1 MKVIKYLYVKSIM
14 ENVRHPPFHIQDDT
28 LLANTIDYL
37 IVTFSLESCFRY
49 NERYN

>member
-1 MKVIKYLYVKSIM
+1 M

-28 LLANTIDYL
+28 LLANIIDYL
-37 IVTFSLESCFRY
+37 IDKMRLESCFRY